1 MRKLQI
7 ADLALTPVDASS
19 PVPLYHQIESDLRKL
34 IETGAV
40 APDDVLPPENELCR
54 VYGVGRHTV
63 RMALSRLVN
72 DRLIVRKSGRGTVVM
87 AGLDRTRFYLD
98 RSFTRQMADFGLAA
112 RSVLLE
118 TSEGVIETPAPE
130 ALRDHIGALCLYI
143 ARLRLGD
150 DEPVGLQYTT
160 LLTEHCPGIQAV
172 DFTHQSLYDVLH
184 TQYRMAIARISH
196 VVSAIAADRTQAS
209 LLQLGVG
216 VPLLVVKTTAHLAN
230 NDVIEYTTSYYR
242 TDKYEYSTTYTF
254 GS

>member
-1 MRKLQI
+1 MRKLRI
-7 ADLALTPVDASS
+7 ADLALTPVDANS

-34 IETGAV
+34 IETGV
-40 APDDVLPPENELCR
+40 VLPDDVLPPENELCQ

-72 DRLIVRKSGRGTVVM
+72 DRLIVRKSGRGTVVK
-87 AGLDRTRFYLD
+87 AGPDRTRFYLD
-98 RSFTRQMADFGLAA
+98 RSFTRQMADFGLTA

-118 TSEGVIETPAPE
+118 TSTGVVEAHAPE
-130 ALRDHIGALCLYI
+130 PLREHVGERCLHI

-160 LLTEHCPGIQAV
+160 LLVEHCPGIEDV
-172 DFTHQSLYDVLH
+172 DFTRMSLYDVLH
-184 TQYRMAIARISH
+184 SQYRMVIARISH
-196 VVSAIAADRTQAS
+196 VVSAAAADHTQAT
-209 LLQLGVG
+209 LLKVSFGD
-216 VPLLVVKTTAHLAN
+216 PLLVVKTTAYLPN

-254 GS
+254 GN